1 MNVAELTLAALQR
14 NGTEPLPGYA
24 RSLTE
29 AFEADPPPFGQAW
42 YGERYRDFA
51 VDPSWLANWLVANAH
66 GEGWGAG
73 QLWKLSGRIADPE
86 VAEQVRRHAIDES
99 NHSRYY
105 VSMLRLAFPGTAEE
119 PDILEQL
126 RALSPGFGVK
136 DHPER
141 TAPSKPRVLT
151 DELIQMNL
159 GEIRTRLHQL
169 LLTPVIL
176 EHTAP
181 ENKERL
187 KVVLETLVGDET
199 RHIEYTARLIERAY
213 RDDSDYVGRTFKRR
227 LADFNKLTIAEVGEP
242 SFA

>member
-1 MNVAELTLAALQR
+1 MNVVDLTLEALQR
-14 NGTEPLPGYA
+14 HGTEPLPGYE
-24 RSLTE
+24 RSLRE
-29 AFEADPPPFGQAW
+29 ACEAEPPPFGQAW
-42 YGERYRDFA
+42 YGERYRDYA

-73 QLWKLSGRIADPE
+73 QLWKLSGRVADPE

-105 VSMLRLAFPGTAEE
+105 ISMLRLAFPGTAEE
-119 PDILEQL
+119 PEILDQL
-126 RALSPGFGVK
+126 RALSPGYGVK
-136 DHPER
+136 DRPER
-141 TAPSKPRVLT
+141 SAPSNPRVLT

-169 LLTPVIL
+169 LLTPVII

-181 ENKERL
+181 ENRERL
-187 KVVLETLVGDET
+187 KTVLDTLVGDET
-199 RHIEYTARLIERAY
+199 RHIEYTARLIDRAY
-213 RDDSDYVGRTFKRR
+213 RDDADYVVATMKRR

-242 SFA
+242 SLN